1 MKNIDYY
8 QVVEMTK
15 EEKIAMYMKLTKKE
29 LIEMLL
35 LNQEI
40 LGQRIKSDFPPRWYT
55 TCVSGTTINSSG
67 VETKNK
73 IMCLD
78 EVKTALAMN
87 KLVHN
92 ECKDVPHDIG
102 LRLLDIV
109 KEYSQTEEEYVEP
122 GSGQQCPFGCHKNSP
137 KSLTDE
143 CDIDPDKVIHV
154 EPIMI
159 SEAGD
164 ISLLIKTLKAIGIT
178 FAVLATWI
186 ICIAAIHYLY
196 TQFINV
202 VK

>member
-1 MKNIDYY
+1 MPHTGFYAQSGMNNLNYFDMKDRCVLCGRETPYDYDTPID
-8 QVVEMTK
+8 M
-15 EEKIAMYMKLTKKE
+15 
-29 LIEMLL
+29 
-35 LNQEI
+35 
-40 LGQRIKSDFPPRWYT
+40 RIGY
-55 TCVSGTTINSSG
+55 
-67 VETKNK
+67 
-73 IMCLD
+73 
-78 EVKTALAMN
+78 
-87 KLVHN
+87 
-92 ECKDVPHDIG
+92 
-102 LRLLDIV
+102 
-109 KEYSQTEEEYVEP
+109 EP